1 MIAVLLGTVLIVT
14 TVLGQDAVDLELV
27 ERAGDIHERVFTID
41 SHVDTPTRM
50 VRGGFD
56 IAQRHSYAKDGSQV
70 DIPRL
75 REGQLDAA
83 FFVVFLPQGE
93 LESQGYKL
101 AREKADL
108 LFDAIA
114 SLTIHHSDDFLSS
127 VTSRD
132 ASLAQSAGK
141 IAAFVGIEN
150 AYPLG
155 DEIELLSEYYRRG
168 ARYIGLTHFAN
179 NQIADSSTDP
189 SGPMWNGVSPF
200 GMEVIAEA
208 NRLGMLVDV
217 SHASDAA
224 FWDVMEASRSPVI
237 ASHSGVYSV
246 YPHPRNMKDD
256 MLIALAKNGGVVQ
269 INGYSAYLRSLSQD
283 PRRTNALATLRDQY
297 GAWRNLP
304 ASQRVE
310 PERISQEINM
320 RYPQKL
326 AYLSDLL
333 DHIDYAVDLVGID
346 HVGIS
351 MDFDGGGGVDGL
363 SEVSDMQNL
372 TVELVR
378 RGYSEEDIG
387 KFWGLNLLR
396 VLDQVQA
403 TQVVSGTE

>member
-1 MIAVLLGTVLIVT
+1 
-14 TVLGQDAVDLELV
+14 
-27 ERAGDIHERVFTID
+27 
-41 SHVDTPTRM
+41 
-50 VRGGFD
+50 
-56 IAQRHSYAKDGSQV
+56 
-70 DIPRL
+70 
-75 REGQLDAA
+75 
-83 FFVVFLPQGE
+83 
-93 LESQGYKL
+93 
-101 AREKADL
+101 
-108 LFDAIA
+108 
-114 SLTIHHSDDFLSS
+114 
-127 VTSRD
+127 
-132 ASLAQSAGK
+132 
-141 IAAFVGIEN
+141 
-150 AYPLG
+150 
-155 DEIELLSEYYRRG
+155 
-168 ARYIGLTHFAN
+168 
-179 NQIADSSTDP
+179 
-189 SGPMWNGVSPF
+189 
-200 GMEVIAEA
+200 MEVIAEA

-256 MLIALAKNGGVVQ
+256 MLIALAQNGGVVQ

-283 PRRTNALATLRDQY
+283 PRRTNALASLRDQY
-297 GAWRNLP
+297 GSWRNLP

-333 DHIDYAVDLVGID
+333 DHIDYAVDLVGSD